1 MPPRARAKPAV
12 GLAGLLASDSEPDL
26 DMFDQSELQAAVRT
40 MSTTKKPRGRPP
52 GTASKVTK
60 TAPRTTRR
68 NSADKLAPLPEA
80 IAQPATTSKINGGA
94 TKGGRKTKQ
103 LAPDETVTFEDIG
116 VPASVPATETKKG
129 LRGRPKKLNGDT
141 SILAPESAV
150 KRRGRPPRQPT
161 TPFEEIPETQAEDVM
176 ELDAVPEEDEDRDS
190 VVGTTEPL
198 ESWSSY
204 GTSDVAL
211 RRRLGELT
219 KKYEALEMRH
229 RDLREVGVREAERN
243 FDRLKKQAEERTAG
257 TSHCMNSSAL
267 RIVLTSTAA
276 TQLISE
282 LKAELAAQTA
292 LAKEGEELRKQLEAS
307 EVKAENLEG
316 NIESLN
322 NSLSEAE
329 AEIKTLS
336 TKLAAVRSGN
346 ANNRVPGS
354 AIKASGPANRT
365 AQAEAAHA
373 AQAIAQA
380 KENLYADMTG
390 LIMRGV
396 KQEDI
401 GDTFDCIQ
409 TGRNGTLHFKLT
421 VDNDDTSDNIED
433 VQFTYQPQLDAGRD
447 VELMEML
454 PDYLTEEIV
463 FPRSQAPKFY
473 LRVSKSLA
481 EDLSR
486 Q

>member
-1 MPPRARAKPAV
+1 MPPRARAKPVA
-12 GLAGLLASDSEPDL
+12 GLAGFVASDSEPDL
-26 DMFDQSELQAAVRT
+26 DMFDKSELQAAVRT

-68 NSADKLAPLPEA
+68 NSADKFAPVPEA
-80 IAQPATTSKINGGA
+80 IAQPATTSKINGGV
-94 TKGGRKTKQ
+94 TKGGRRAKQ
-103 LAPDETVTFEDIG
+103 APDETVTFEDIG
-116 VPASVPATETKKG
+116 IPASVPATETKKG
-129 LRGRPKKLNGDT
+129 SRGRPKKLNGNI

-161 TPFEEIPETQAEDVM
+161 TPIEEIPETQAEDVM
-176 ELDAVPEEDEDRDS
+176 ELDAVPEEDEDQDS
-190 VVGTTEPL
+190 GAGPTEPL

-204 GTSDVAL
+204 DTSDVAL

-257 TSHCMNSSAL
+257 KSRCKNHTVL
-267 RIVLTSTAA
+267 PIVLISTAA

-346 ANNRVPGS
+346 ANPRVPGS
-354 AIKASGPANRT
+354 AIQASGPANRT

-373 AQAIAQA
+373 AQAISQA

-409 TGRNGTLHFKLT
+409 AGRNGSKLIDRWSRSICILTIASPSFQTYRGQRRHF
-421 VDNDDTSDNIED
+421 
-433 VQFTYQPQLDAGRD
+433 G
-447 VELMEML
+447 
-454 PDYLTEEIV
+454 
-463 FPRSQAPKFY
+463 
-473 LRVSKSLA
+473 
-481 EDLSR
+481 
-486 Q
+486 

>member
-1 MPPRARAKPAV
+1 MPSRARAKPAA
-12 GLAGLLASDSEPDL
+12 GLAGLVASDSEPDL
-26 DMFDQSELQAAVRT
+26 EMFDQSELQAAVRT

-68 NSADKLAPLPEA
+68 NSADKLAPVPEV

-94 TKGGRKTKQ
+94 TKRGRKTKQ
-103 LAPDETVTFEDIG
+103 LAPDETVTFENIG

-129 LRGRPKKLNGDT
+129 LRGRPKKQNGDT

-161 TPFEEIPETQAEDVM
+161 IPIEEIPETQAEDAM
-176 ELDAVPEEDEDRDS
+176 ELEAVPEEDEDGDS
-190 VVGTTEPL
+190 VAGTTEPL

-204 GTSDVAL
+204 DTSDVAL

-229 RDLREVGVREAERN
+229 RDLPNGRQVSS
-243 FDRLKKQAEERTAG
+243 K
-257 TSHCMNSSAL
+257 NSSAS
-267 RIVLTSTAA
+267 RIVLTPAAA

-316 NIESLN
+316 NIETLN
-322 NSLSEAE
+322 NSLTEAE

-346 ANNRVPGS
+346 ANPRVPGS

-373 AQAIAQA
+373 AQAVAQA

-396 KQEDI
+396 KQEEI

-486 Q
+486 

>member
-1 MPPRARAKPAV
+1 MPPRARAKPAA

-68 NSADKLAPLPEA
+68 NGADKLAPLPEA
-80 IAQPATTSKINGGA
+80 IAQPATASKINGGA
-94 TKGGRKTKQ
+94 TKGARKTKQ

-204 GTSDVAL
+204 DTSDVAL

-243 FDRLKKQAEERTAG
+243 FDRLKKQAEERTA
-257 TSHCMNSSAL
+257 
-267 RIVLTSTAA
+267 AA

>member
-1 MPPRARAKPAV
+1 MPPRAHAKPVA
-12 GLAGLLASDSEPDL
+12 GLAGLVASDSEPDL

-68 NSADKLAPLPEA
+68 NSADKLTPVPEV
-80 IAQPATTSKINGGA
+80 IAQPATTSKINGGTTRGA
-94 TKGGRKTKQ
+94 RKTKQ
-103 LAPDETVTFEDIG
+103 LATDDTVTSEDIR

-129 LRGRPKKLNGDT
+129 LRGRPKKMNGDT

-161 TPFEEIPETQAEDVM
+161 TPIFEEIPETQAEDAM
-176 ELDAVPEEDEDRDS
+176 ELEAVPEEDEDGDS
-190 VVGTTEPL
+190 VAGTTEPL
-198 ESWSSY
+198 ETWSSY

-243 FDRLKKQAEERTAG
+243 FDRLKKQAEERTA
-257 TSHCMNSSAL
+257 
-267 RIVLTSTAA
+267 AA

-282 LKAELAAQTA
+282 LKAELAAQSA

-307 EVKAENLEG
+307 EVRAENLEG
-316 NIESLN
+316 NIETLN

-346 ANNRVPGS
+346 ANPRVPGS

-373 AQAIAQA
+373 AQAVAQA

-396 KQEDI
+396 KQEEI

-433 VQFTYQPQLDAGRD
+433 VQFTYQPQLNAGRD
-447 VELMEML
+447 AELMEML

-486 Q
+486 

>member
-1 MPPRARAKPAV
+1 MPPRARAKPVA
-12 GLAGLLASDSEPDL
+12 GLAGFVASDSEPDL
-26 DMFDQSELQAAVRT
+26 DMFDKSELQAAVRT

-68 NSADKLAPLPEA
+68 NSADKFAPVPEA
-80 IAQPATTSKINGGA
+80 IAQPATTSKINGGV
-94 TKGGRKTKQ
+94 TKGGRRAKQ
-103 LAPDETVTFEDIG
+103 APDETVTFEDIG
-116 VPASVPATETKKG
+116 IPASVPATETKKG
-129 LRGRPKKLNGDT
+129 SRGRPKKLNGNI

-161 TPFEEIPETQAEDVM
+161 TPIEEIPETQAEDVM
-176 ELDAVPEEDEDRDS
+176 ELDAVPEEDEDQDS
-190 VVGTTEPL
+190 GAGPTEPL

-204 GTSDVAL
+204 DTSDVAL

-243 FDRLKKQAEERTAG
+243 FDRLKKQAEERTA
-257 TSHCMNSSAL
+257 
-267 RIVLTSTAA
+267 AA

-346 ANNRVPGS
+346 ANPRVPGS
-354 AIKASGPANRT
+354 AIQASGPANRT

-373 AQAIAQA
+373 AQAISQA

>member
-1 MPPRARAKPAV
+1 MPPRARAKPVA
-12 GLAGLLASDSEPDL
+12 GLAGFVASDSEPDL
-26 DMFDQSELQAAVRT
+26 DMFDKSELQAAART

-68 NSADKLAPLPEA
+68 NSADKLTSVPEA
-80 IAQPATTSKINGGA
+80 REQPATTSKINGGV
-94 TKGGRKTKQ
+94 TKGGRKAKQ
-103 LAPDETVTFEDIG
+103 TAPDETVTFEDTGI
-116 VPASVPATETKKG
+116 PASVPATETKKG
-129 LRGRPKKLNGDT
+129 SRGRPRKLNGDT
-141 SILAPESAV
+141 SVLAPESAV
-150 KRRGRPPRQPT
+150 KRRGRPARQPA
-161 TPFEEIPETQAEDVM
+161 TPIEEIPETQAEDLM
-176 ELDAVPEEDEDRDS
+176 ELDAVPEEEDHDAGAG
-190 VVGTTEPL
+190 VTEPL

-204 GTSDVAL
+204 DTSDVAL

-219 KKYEALEMRH
+219 KKYDALEMRH
-229 RDLREVGVREAERN
+229 QDLREVGVREAERN
-243 FDRLKKQAEERTAG
+243 FERLKKQAEERTA
-257 TSHCMNSSAL
+257 
-267 RIVLTSTAA
+267 AA

-292 LAKEGEELRKQLEAS
+292 LAKEGDELRKQLEAS
-307 EVKAENLEG
+307 EAKTGNLEG
-316 NIESLN
+316 TIDKLN
-322 NSLSEAE
+322 HSLSEAE

-336 TKLAAVRSGN
+336 TKLAAVRS
-346 ANNRVPGS
+346 ANTNPRVPGS

-421 VDNDDTSDNIED
+421 VESDDTSDNIED
-433 VQFTYQPQLDAGRD
+433 VQFIYQPQLDAGRD
-447 VELMEML
+447 DDLMEIL

-473 LRVSKSLA
+473 LRVNKSLT